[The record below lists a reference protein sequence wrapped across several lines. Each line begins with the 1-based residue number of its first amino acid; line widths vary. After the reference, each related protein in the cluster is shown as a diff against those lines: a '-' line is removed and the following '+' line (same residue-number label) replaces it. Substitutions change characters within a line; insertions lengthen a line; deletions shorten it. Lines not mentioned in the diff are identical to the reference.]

1 MRNILNLIQRF
12 YVFLLFLVLQGF
24 AMYILFNSN
33 NYHKAAFV
41 NHSRDWVGGIY
52 SKRAQ
57 MREYLMLGEIN
68 DQLSRENAWLRSQ
81 LPDNFLLVDTV
92 VLHVNDTMLLQKY
105 DYRTAKVVNITLNR
119 ESNFIMIDR
128 GSIGGIKKDM
138 AVIANGNIV
147 GKVTSVSDHFAVVM
161 PVLHSKFVASVR
173 MKGSGDLGLLVW
185 QGGDPELATIKE
197 IPKHVPVEIGDTVMT
212 SGLAESFPDNVTVGY
227 VSQMDDRAEEN
238 FHRITI
244 RLSTDF
250 RKLSHVQVINDK
262 FRVEQDSL
270 LIQSQITDGD
280 NSNR

>member
-33 NYHKAAFV
+33 NYHRATFV
-41 NHSRDWVGGIY
+41 NHSRDWVGSIY

-92 VLHVNDTMLLQKY
+92 VLHVDDTLLLQKY

-197 IPKHVPVEIGDTVMT
+197 IPKHVQVEIGDTVMT

-270 LIQSQITDGD
+270 LNQSQITDGD